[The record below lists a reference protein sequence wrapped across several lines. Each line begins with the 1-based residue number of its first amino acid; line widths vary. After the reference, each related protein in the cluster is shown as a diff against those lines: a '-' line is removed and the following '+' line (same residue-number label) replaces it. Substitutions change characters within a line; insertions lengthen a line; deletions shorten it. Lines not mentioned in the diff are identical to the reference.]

1 MIVRPDFRPYFV
13 LISFLS
19 SFRQFIPPRA
29 SIVVRLGRIDRR
41 RWRYESAAGQPF
53 PPPWIAICLIRR
65 KGFFTTRREGTSSK
79 PRIRGKRGGP
89 KNDVE
94 EFLGEKLCITS
105 GRRKSGFCR
114 PLLFADSCAPYM
126 ATRWITFPPWRKK
139 HQFPQSYAN
148 ALGTG

>member
-1 MIVRPDFRPYFV
+1 MIVRPDFV

-19 SFRQFIPPRA
+19 FLLSPIYSTTRIHRRPSWEDRQTPLAI
-29 SIVVRLGRIDRR
+29 RISSG
-41 RWRYESAAGQPF
+41 SAVS
-53 PPPWIAICLIRR
+53 PPWIAICLIRR